1 MFKETSFHLVF
12 KDENNLLPLIA
23 LHDLFV
29 EYDHENGYYTLYILM
44 EKAESDLREMR
55 RELTEDE
62 MPFKTFFPI
71 MRYTILGLAYMHSKG
86 LAHRD
91 IKSLNI
97 LIMKSGKCALADYGE
112 GINLAGEERY
122 DENDHNYM
130 IGRYG
135 VRGTV
140 TCLSPQLWA

>member
-1 MFKETSFHLVF
+1 
-12 KDENNLLPLIA
+12 
-23 LHDLFV
+23 
-29 EYDHENGYYTLYILM
+29 M
-44 EKAESDLREMR
+44 EKADSDLRIMR
-55 RELTEDE
+55 RELTDNE

-71 MRYTILGLAYMHSKG
+71 MKYTILGLAYMHSKG

-91 IKSLNI
+91 LKLLNI

-130 IGRYG
+130 IGLYG
-135 VRGTV
+135 VRGTPSYF
-140 TCLSPQLWA
+140 SPQTKA